1 MVVERYCPARWIR
14 RKVVSFESFLL
25 KGESRRFSAN
35 FARPTSC
42 QSSFKLQHHLV
53 AITVG
58 SFFSANVAHSFS
70 CAFCHTLIRN
80 GAMKTFWIQRFFF
93 DICFKN
99 KAQAFCPFFST
110 HEDIKNST
118 VLLSDIFNFFQD
130 SITKKWSCGKDAA
143 GTWKKYYGRGAKQ
156 LSYNFNYGQFSQV

>member
-25 KGESRRFSAN
+25 KGESRRFSAS
-35 FARPTSC
+35 FDRPTSC
-42 QSSFKLQHHLV
+42 QSSFKFQHHLV

-58 SFFSANVAHSFS
+58 SFFLPMAHTALAAPFVIHWFATVRWKHFKYRGFSSISASGFLS
-70 CAFCHTLIRN
+70 
-80 GAMKTFWIQRFFF
+80 
-93 DICFKN
+93 
-99 KAQAFCPFFST
+99 FFST

-118 VLLSDIFNFFQD
+118 VLLSDISNFLQD